1 MLSFFGANS
10 AWPQQLV
17 AWCPVQ
23 QSKLK
28 DLHHRME
35 WRCRHHISDGII
47 LAGLSSNEK
56 AFRCQSEK
64 SFLLKVLT
72 QPLYL
77 MNLPKSPSLSHWRF
91 FCLLKLLLQ
100 EAAPNVIEM
109 HMLFVLNSNQ
119 GIHHIPW
126 ELEVIIRH
134 NVWQWCSRSAIGSE
148 SKHPQPTLGKS
159 HYSFRLFFQKIIH
172 RLAFHH
178 SQYSM
183 HPF

>member
-1 MLSFFGANS
+1 MWGWERPVKMLAS
-10 AWPQQLV
+10 
-17 AWCPVQ
+17 
-23 QSKLK
+23 
-28 DLHHRME
+28 
-35 WRCRHHISDGII
+35 SD
-47 LAGLSSNEK
+47 K

-100 EAAPNVIEM
+100 EPAPNVIEM
-109 HMLFVLNSNQ
+109 HMLVVLNSNQ

-126 ELEVIIRH
+126 ELELTIRH

-148 SKHPQPTLGKS
+148 STHPQQTLGKS
-159 HYSFRLFFQKIIH
+159 NYSYRKEGSLFTD
-172 RLAFHH
+172 
-178 SQYSM
+178 
-183 HPF
+183 

>member
-1 MLSFFGANS
+1 MWG
-10 AWPQQLV
+10 WER
-17 AWCPVQ
+17 PV
-23 QSKLK
+23 K
-28 DLHHRME
+28 MF
-35 WRCRHHISDGII
+35 
-47 LAGLSSNEK
+47 ASNEK

-72 QPLYL
+72 KPLYL
-77 MNLPKSPSLSHWRF
+77 MNLPKSPSPSHRRF

-100 EAAPNVIEM
+100 EPAPNVIEM
-109 HMLFVLNSNQ
+109 HMLVVLNSNQ

-148 SKHPQPTLGKS
+148 STHPQPDSRKES
-159 HYSFRLFFQKIIH
+159 LFFQEGRKITH

-183 HPF
+183 HPFWPNPRLPPTLNEQQILATRQRP